1 VLVELEHLHQIFLQ
15 MVVDQQLVHWST
27 DQQVRLAVGTAVV
40 ALGRIT
46 TLGTLVV
53 PVAEEKPTVL
63 PQIEFPVLALLDKV
77 TTVDRVARP
86 VAVAA
91 AEVPVEQV
99 QTEQAIL
106 LAGVLEELEVR
117 LL

>member
-1 VLVELEHLHQIFLQ
+1 

-40 ALGRIT
+40 ALWQVI

-53 PVAEEKPTVL
+53 PVAEEKPMVVGPTKPQVL
-63 PQIEFPVLALLDKV
+63 ELLGKATLGDLAV
-77 TTVDRVARP
+77 HP

-91 AEVPVEQV
+91 AGVLVELVRLEQV
-99 QTEQAIL
+99 LVAAL
-106 LAGVLEELEVR
+106 VGLEVR